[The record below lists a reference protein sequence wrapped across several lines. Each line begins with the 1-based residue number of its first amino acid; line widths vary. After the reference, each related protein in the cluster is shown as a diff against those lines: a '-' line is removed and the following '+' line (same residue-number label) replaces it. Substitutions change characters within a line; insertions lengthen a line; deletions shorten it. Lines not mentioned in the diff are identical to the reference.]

1 LSVANATE
9 LFDLSG
15 QVAVVTG
22 GSRGL
27 GAEMVRAFARHG
39 ADVVIAS
46 RKFDNCEGLA
56 AEIAEQTGRAALPY
70 ELHAGR
76 WTEAQPFVDAVY
88 ERFGRCDVLVNNAGM
103 SPLYERLAD
112 VTEAMFDSVV
122 NLCFKGP
129 FRLAVLFGERMQA
142 AGGGSIIN
150 VSSTGSLRPPAN
162 AIPYAGAKAAL
173 NAVTEGLASAL
184 GPDVRVNTL
193 MPGAM
198 RTDVSKAWDM
208 DAAEADAK
216 RIALQRIGEPSEI
229 VGAAL
234 LLASAASSYISGATV
249 RVDGGIP

>member
-1 LSVANATE
+1 VTQPRD

-27 GAEMVRAFARHG
+27 GAEMVRAFAAFG

-46 RKFDNCEGLA
+46 RKIDNCEALA
-56 AEIAEQTGRAALPY
+56 AEIEKSTGRRTLAY
-70 ELHAGR
+70 QLHAGR
-76 WTEAQPFVDAVY
+76 WAEAEPFVEAVY

-103 SPLYERLAD
+103 SPAYDRLSD
-112 VTEAMFDSVV
+112 VTERMFDAVV

-129 FRLAVLFGERMQA
+129 FRLAVLFGERMRA

-150 VSSTGSLRPPAN
+150 VSSTGSLRPPPQ

-173 NAVTEGLASAL
+173 NAMTEGLAAAL
-184 GPDVRVNTL
+184 GPEVRVNTL
-193 MPGAM
+193 MPGSM
-198 RTDVSKAWDM
+198 RTDISKAWNM
-208 DAAEADAK
+208 ATEEANAK
-216 RIALQRIGEPSEI
+216 RIALHRIGEPAEV
-229 VGAAL
+229 VGAAV
-234 LLASAASSYISGATV
+234 LLATRASSYMSGATV

>member
-1 LSVANATE
+1 VSHPAD

-15 QVAVVTG
+15 RVAVVTG

-27 GAEMVRAFARHG
+27 GAAMVRAFADHG

-46 RKFDNCEGLA
+46 RKYDNCAALA
-56 AEIAEQTGRAALPY
+56 TEITRATGRAALPY
-70 ELHAGR
+70 QLHAGR
-76 WTEAQPFVDAVY
+76 WGEAEPFVDAVY

-103 SPLYERLAD
+103 SPLYERLTD
-112 VTEAMFDSVV
+112 VSEAMFDSVV

-129 FRLAVLFGERMQA
+129 FRLAVLFGERMRA

-150 VSSTGSLRPPAN
+150 VSSTGSLRPPPD

-173 NAVTEGLASAL
+173 NTITEGLAIAL
-184 GPDVRVNTL
+184 GPEVRVNTL
-193 MPGAM
+193 MPGSM
-198 RTDVSKAWDM
+198 RTDVSKAWNIDS
-208 DAAEADAK
+208 AEADAK

-234 LLASAASSYISGATV
+234 LLASPASSYMSGATV

>member
-1 LSVANATE
+1 VPATE

-15 QVAVVTG
+15 RVAVVTG

-27 GAEMVRAFARHG
+27 GAEMVRAFAQHG

-46 RKFDNCEGLA
+46 RKYDNCVGLA
-56 AEIAEQTGRAALPY
+56 SEITRETGRAALPY
-70 ELHAGR
+70 QLHAGR
-76 WTEAQPFVDAVY
+76 WNEAEPFVEAVY
-88 ERFGRCDVLVNNAGM
+88 QRFGRCDVLVNNAGM
-103 SPLYERLAD
+103 SLLYERLAD
-112 VTEAMFDSVV
+112 VTEPMFDSVV

-129 FRLAVLFGERMQA
+129 FRLAVLFGERMRA
-142 AGGGSIIN
+142 AGRGSIIN
-150 VSSTGSLRPPAN
+150 VSSTGSLRPPPE

-173 NAVTEGLASAL
+173 NAITEGLAAAL
-184 GPDVRVNTL
+184 GPTVRVNTL

-208 DAAEADAK
+208 ATAEASAQ
-216 RIALQRIGEPSEI
+216 RIALRRIGEPDEI

-234 LLASAASSYISGATV
+234 LLASAASSYISGATI

>member
-1 LSVANATE
+1 VPHPTE
-9 LFDLSG
+9 LFDLG
-15 QVAVVTG
+15 GRVAVVTG

-27 GAEMVRAFARHG
+27 GAEMVRAFAHQG

-46 RKFDNCEGLA
+46 RKYDNCVALA
-56 AEIAEQTGRAALPY
+56 TEIERATGRVALPY
-70 ELHAGR
+70 CLHAGR
-76 WTEAQPFVDAVY
+76 WDEAAPFVDAVY

-103 SPLYERLAD
+103 SPLYERLTD

-129 FRLAVLFGERMQA
+129 FRLAVLFGERMRA

-150 VSSTGSLRPPAN
+150 VSSTGSLRPPPE

-173 NAVTEGLASAL
+173 NAMTEGLAAAL
-184 GPDVRVNTL
+184 GPQVRVNTL

-198 RTDVSKAWDM
+198 RTDVSRAWDM
-208 DAAEADAK
+208 GAASADAQ
-216 RIALQRIGEPSEI
+216 RIALRRIGEPSEI

-234 LLASAASSYISGATV
+234 LLAASAASYISGATI